1 MNCLVPYTV
10 TIIEVANNMGEGKM
24 RKRNGRNGMAEAEQ
38 RVKRGIEG
46 KTRKSGTEGK
56 TRNRG

>member
-1 MNCLVPYTV
+1 MT
-10 TIIEVANNMGEGKM
+10 EAEW
-24 RKRNGRNGMAEAEQ
+24 RKRNSGNGMAEAEQ

-46 KTRKSGTEGK
+46 KTRTSGTEGK

>member
-1 MNCLVPYTV
+1 MAEAEC
-10 TIIEVANNMGEGKM
+10 
-24 RKRNGRNGMAEAEQ
+24 RKRNGGNGMAEAEQ

-46 KTRKSGTEGK
+46 QTRKSGTEGK